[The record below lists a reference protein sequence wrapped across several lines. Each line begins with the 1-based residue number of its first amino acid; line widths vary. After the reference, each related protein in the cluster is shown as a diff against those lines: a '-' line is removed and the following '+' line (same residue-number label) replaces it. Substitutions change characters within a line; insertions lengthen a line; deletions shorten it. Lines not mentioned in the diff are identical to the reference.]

1 MMTFIENYWDALVE
15 MFAEM
20 APYLILGFF
29 FAGLLKA
36 FVPQSVYSQ
45 HLAPRTMGSVIKAAA
60 LGVPL
65 PLCSCGVI
73 PTAVG
78 LRKSGA
84 SHGACASF
92 LIATPQTGV
101 DSIAATYSL
110 MGLPFAIIRP
120 IVALFTAIFGGWLV
134 TKHSEDEH

>member
-1 MMTFIENYWDALVE
+1 MTNFIETYWDALVE

-36 FVPQSVYSQ
+36 FVPKDIYRR
-45 HLAPRTMGSVIKAAA
+45 HLAPRTFGSVVKAAA

-78 LRKSGA
+78 LKKEGA
-84 SHGACASF
+84 SNGACASF

-101 DSIAATYSL
+101 DSILAT
-110 MGLPFAIIRP
+110 
-120 IVALFTAIFGGWLV
+120 
-134 TKHSEDEH
+134 